1 MANDGFFE
9 IDTSLDGV
17 PLPPSLTERV
27 AIDKLKRVVYV
38 ERSSASSPLFLSWIA
53 RNASHDFVYTIHEVS
68 FDEVARMRSGG
79 LRETEDVDVDLKV
92 RAEAIQLLC
101 EAAAHR
107 ASDMHLMMRGSHSE
121 IQIVVK
127 GGLRV
132 IAQKTHEAGEQL
144 ARAIYQGL
152 ATVRDA
158 SYKQLEY
165 QNAQISGD
173 VFPPET
179 MLSSLRIVRGPS
191 YPQASAGSFMTLRLQ
206 YTGSQKQRSTKL
218 RTLSL
223 PAQPEGQ
230 MQLTGY
236 LRPSIEKLRL
246 LMDAPTGI
254 VLFLGPT
261 GSGKTTS
268 LYEVLKELARKN
280 PHRRLVTI
288 EDPVEYPMEWGVQLA
303 ITDARNDE
311 ETARA
316 FTEGLR
322 VALRMAP
329 KYILLGELRDAEVAL
344 GAFRAAV
351 TGHLVFTTLHATDP
365 FLFVERLELM
375 DSERLNRRVF
385 CDHKMVRGVVA
396 QRLLPR
402 LCRHCSVLLSKAE
415 GRALPQRLMRALAT
429 WGELDRVRLKG
440 PGCEHCDHDGTV
452 DRFAV
457 AEVLV
462 ADAKLM
468 QDFVERG
475 SEVARANYYAR
486 PDADPSMLMQA
497 IRYALAGVVDPRA
510 VEEEVDLIEPY
521 AASMNQ
527 GSPAHCSGG
536 HNGS

>member
-1 MANDGFFE
+1 
-9 IDTSLDGV
+9 
-17 PLPPSLTERV
+17 
-27 AIDKLKRVVYV
+27 
-38 ERSSASSPLFLSWIA
+38 
-53 RNASHDFVYTIHEVS
+53 
-68 FDEVARMRSGG
+68 
-79 LRETEDVDVDLKV
+79 
-92 RAEAIQLLC
+92 
-101 EAAAHR
+101 
-107 ASDMHLMMRGSHSE
+107 MHLMMRGSHSE

-132 IAQKTHEAGEQL
+132 LAQKTHEAGEQL

-179 MLSSLRIVRGPS
+179 MLSSLRIVRGPC
-191 YPQASAGSFMTLRLQ
+191 YPQASGGSFMTLRLQ
-206 YTGSQKQRSTKL
+206 YTGAQMQRSSKL
-218 RTLSL
+218 RTLSQ
-223 PAQPEGQ
+223 PARPEGT

-236 LRPSIEKLRL
+236 LGPSVEKLRL

-322 VALRMAP
+322 VSLRMAP
-329 KYILLGELRDAEVAL
+329 KYILLGELRDADVAL

-351 TGHLVFTTLHATDP
+351 TGHLVLTTLHATDP

-375 DSERLNRRVF
+375 DGERLHRRVF

-396 QRLLPR
+396 QRLLPE
-402 LCRHCSVLLSKAE
+402 LCRHCSIPLRNADSN
-415 GRALPQRLMRALAT
+415 ALPHHLVRTLAT
-429 WGELDRVRLKG
+429 WGKLDRVRLKG

-452 DRFAV
+452 GRFAV
-457 AEVLV
+457 AEVVV

-468 QDFVERG
+468 QDFLQHG
-475 SEVARANYYAR
+475 SEVARANYHAR
-486 PDADPSMLMQA
+486 PDADPSMLVQA
-497 IRYALAGVVDPRA
+497 IRYALSGVVDPRA
-510 VEEEVDLIEPY
+510 VLDEVDTIEPFV
-521 AASMNQ
+521 APASD
-527 GSPAHCSGG
+527 GSNSNCAGG
-536 HNGS
+536 HHGS